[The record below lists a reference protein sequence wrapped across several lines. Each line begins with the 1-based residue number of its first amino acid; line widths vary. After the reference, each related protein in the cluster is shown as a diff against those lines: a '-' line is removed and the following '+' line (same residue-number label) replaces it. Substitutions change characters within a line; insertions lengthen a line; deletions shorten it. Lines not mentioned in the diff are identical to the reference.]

1 MEEILTIPIGQIRPD
16 PDQPR
21 KRFDTDALNRL
32 AASLKTRG
40 QRQPGIVRASDNGY
54 VIVDGERR
62 WRAAQIAGL
71 ATYRAFLSHCETVP
85 DWFEESVISNFGR
98 EEHTHQEITNAIV
111 RLRSEKGYTVQY
123 IADALGKTPSYV
135 FQHLELLKLDG
146 RVLAMVDDTLPPE
159 RQLGYSIAVFVLAK
173 IEDKARQFDAAMH
186 IVNNRLNLHQARHYV
201 AKLGAKHGFRT
212 RRSRPSDDLPV
223 LENFISRIAFDAE
236 FVLTLKQND
245 FAAILQTRSL
255 SEIEK
260 LSGSLASAMND
271 LGQVQ
276 KAIDAIIERRRE
288 KAQIYG
294 LRRVI

>member
-135 FQHLELLKLDG
+135 FQHLEL
-146 RVLAMVDDTLPPE
+146 
-159 RQLGYSIAVFVLAK
+159 
-173 IEDKARQFDAAMH
+173 
-186 IVNNRLNLHQARHYV
+186 
-201 AKLGAKHGFRT
+201 
-212 RRSRPSDDLPV
+212 
-223 LENFISRIAFDAE
+223 
-236 FVLTLKQND
+236 
-245 FAAILQTRSL
+245 
-255 SEIEK
+255 
-260 LSGSLASAMND
+260 
-271 LGQVQ
+271 
-276 KAIDAIIERRRE
+276 
-288 KAQIYG
+288 
-294 LRRVI
+294 